1 MFCIFFC
8 CCFPC
13 SISTCPQHITI
24 LATFINQQSAGS
36 DDRSTKK
43 KGIKKR
49 RNKKKVKRMKSDILR
64 HCWIYL
70 KHSRKKLLIQQVE
83 KCNLLINLSDDISTQ
98 AKTSYCMQML
108 REWNKSQLITRHIWS
123 ELTCPYTSKSPT
135 VHQNP
140 HKFIKRTL
148 FYKQDTIIKLLGKS
162 GDYLSMIRC
171 CWSGLWFSSNFLS
184 SDLSHFILFAVAL
197 KLAVVPFLLEELDV
211 VVLAVELS
219 FMCNIVWWAYGATS
233 MGAFEAASMVWCPI
247 NRNLL
252 RT

>member
-1 MFCIFFC
+1 
-8 CCFPC
+8 
-13 SISTCPQHITI
+13 
-24 LATFINQQSAGS
+24 
-36 DDRSTKK
+36 
-43 KGIKKR
+43 
-49 RNKKKVKRMKSDILR
+49 
-64 HCWIYL
+64 
-70 KHSRKKLLIQQVE
+70 
-83 KCNLLINLSDDISTQ
+83 
-98 AKTSYCMQML
+98 MQML

-171 CWSGLWFSSNFLS
+171 CWSGLWFSNNFLS
-184 SDLSHFILFAVAL
+184 SDLSHFVLFAVAL

-252 RT
+252 DWVNGLVATKTFFSGAPEHIWDCLSILINLSFRSQDFWCSFKTLVQAASALEELIIVRPAI